1 MQNFGQHGRE
11 IITSDVALRLLEILS
26 LGADKAA
33 AHTAKDAAARTAI
46 ETVLR
51 NSVIVITPMEN
62 VGGRRLFEGG
72 KLCERKTAHG
82 VDTNRNWPVDCGV
95 KAPDY
100 DPSEEYPGVRALS
113 EPEVAI
119 LHELLQKHAPHA
131 WVNVH
136 SGMEA
141 LFMPYD
147 HKAMIPDG
155 EGEAFARVGVL
166 SVYLSRVAQSGF
178 H

>member
-1 MQNFGQHGRE
+1 M
-11 IITSDVALRLLEILS
+11 TLLG
-26 LGADKAA
+26 LGFVFWRGVRPQKAA

-51 NSVIVITPMEN
+51 NAVIVITPMEN

-82 VDTNRNWPVDCGV
+82 VDTNRNWPVDWGV

-100 DPSEEYPGVRALS
+100 DPTEEYPGVRALS
-113 EPEVAI
+113 EPEVVI
-119 LHELLQKHAPHA
+119 LHELLQRHTPHA

-155 EGEAFARVGVL
+155 KRGTP
-166 SVYLSRVAQSGF
+166 SRRSMCFPRISAA
-178 H
+178 